1 LWWAIGCDGATRR
14 RRAYE
19 YQYVNVQ
26 NILVVY
32 FSQSGQLERIAR
44 TIASPLDA
52 AEDVQVDYL
61 RLEPEPAYPFPW
73 GFFSFLDA
81 FPESVY
87 LDPPRLRPF
96 GLAPDRRY
104 DAIVLAYT
112 VWFLSPA
119 PPITGF
125 LKSEE
130 GRRLLAG
137 TPVITVT
144 ACRNMW
150 LSAQEEVK
158 RMLVDAGARHCDH
171 VALIDQGSSLA
182 TFFTTPRW
190 MLTGRKD
197 RWLRVFPRP
206 GVSES
211 EIAGSVRFGRALL
224 AALRRGELDGM
235 RPALAGLGAVR
246 MDDRLLASERIGRRS
261 FRIWGRLLRR
271 VGGPGSPRRKPVL
284 VIYLVFLV
292 AMIVVVVPP
301 SMLIRTLLR
310 PFGRER
316 MARER
321 AYYEQPSGSGTERLG
336 DFSG

>member
-1 LWWAIGCDGATRR
+1 M
-14 RRAYE
+14 
-19 YQYVNVQ
+19 Q

-32 FSQSGQLERIAR
+32 FSQSGQLERVAR
-44 TIASPLDA
+44 TIASPLEA
-52 AEDVQVDYL
+52 AEDVRVDYL

-73 GFFSFLDA
+73 GFFSFLDV

-96 GLAPDRRY
+96 ELEPGRRY
-104 DAIVLAYT
+104 DAVVLAYT

-119 PPITGF
+119 PPVTGF

-130 GRRLLAG
+130 GRRLLSG
-137 TPVITVT
+137 VPVITVT

-158 RMLVDAGARHCDH
+158 RMLAEAGAKHCDH
-171 VALIDQGSSLA
+171 VALVDQGSSLA

-197 RWLRVFPRP
+197 RWLGLFPRA
-206 GVSES
+206 GVSE
-211 EIAGSVRFGRALL
+211 EQIAGSTRFGRALL
-224 AALRRGELDGM
+224 DALRRGALDGV
-235 RPALAGLGAVR
+235 RPVLNGLDAAR

-284 VIYLVFLV
+284 AVYVVFLV

-336 DFSG
+336 EFSE